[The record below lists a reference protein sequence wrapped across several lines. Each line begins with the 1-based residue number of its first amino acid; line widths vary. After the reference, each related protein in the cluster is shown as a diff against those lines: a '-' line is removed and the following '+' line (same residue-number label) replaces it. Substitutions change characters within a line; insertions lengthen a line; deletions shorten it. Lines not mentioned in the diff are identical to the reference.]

1 MNILAKNK
9 CKNDTK
15 WKIYF
20 NANSF
25 EKIAKEVFDI
35 ADKDHNGYID
45 KEELDICI
53 QQIIKS
59 FSDYTPEKT
68 IVSEE
73 FNRLDIDKN
82 GIIDYSEFKVFV
94 WDIINMVFKGMEL
107 WIKISICSSNI
118 LKYLGN
124 YLFKLVLKLYII
136 FIFDRYYYYY

>member
-1 MNILAKNK
+1 MIQNERFILMPNL
-9 CKNDTK
+9 
-15 WKIYF
+15 
-20 NANSF
+20 F

-82 GIIDYSEFKVFV
+82 GIIDYSKFKVFV

-107 WIKISICSSNI
+107 
-118 LKYLGN
+118 
-124 YLFKLVLKLYII
+124 
-136 FIFDRYYYYY
+136 

>member
-1 MNILAKNK
+1 MIQKEKL
-9 CKNDTK
+9 
-15 WKIYF
+15 IVLP
-20 NANSF
+20 NSF
-25 EKIAKEVFDI
+25 EKIAKEAFDI

-107 WIKISICSSNI
+107 
-118 LKYLGN
+118 
-124 YLFKLVLKLYII
+124 
-136 FIFDRYYYYY
+136 